1 MAKFEELRAD
11 IEPYSH
17 ENNFDR
23 VAQIR
28 KNQLADPAK
37 RKYQSGLS
45 LIVLNKNTPEL
56 ISQLW
61 ENFSAL
67 YRRASERNI
76 KIELL
81 LGDTGS
87 SLPEALELL
96 DNAPLGVSVS
106 RNLIYQFSRC
116 NNQLFNLAK
125 FSTVLFLNND
135 VLFGEAIDEILDAH
149 EIVETHGE
157 IGVLGAVL
165 HFPDGLAQHVGVDFL
180 RDGEMFGHPYHPGSH
195 LPVTIAKGTLADVPA
210 VTGAFMMMRS
220 VIFESVDGFDER
232 YSKECQDIDLCLRVD
247 RLGKTVKLAHA
258 GNIIHIENGTRVVG
272 EEDWKDRSLFIR
284 RWSSYLEASA

>member
-1 MAKFEELRAD
+1 M
-11 IEPYSH
+11 
-17 ENNFDR
+17 
-23 VAQIR
+23 
-28 KNQLADPAK
+28 
-37 RKYQSGLS
+37 
-45 LIVLNKNTPEL
+45 
-56 ISQLW
+56 
-61 ENFSAL
+61 
-67 YRRASERNI
+67 
-76 KIELL
+76 

-96 DNAPLGVSVS
+96 DNAPAGVNIS

-135 VLFGEAIDEILDAH
+135 VLFGEAINEILDAY
-149 EIVETHGE
+149 EIVETQNE
-157 IGVLGAVL
+157 IGILGAVL
-165 HFPDGLAQHVGVDFL
+165 YFPDGSAQHVGVDFL
-180 RDGEMFGHPYHPGSH
+180 RDGKMFGHPYHPGSH
-195 LPVTIAKGTLADVPA
+195 LPVTISKGTLADVPA

-220 VIFESVDGFDER
+220 VIFKSVDGFDER

-258 GNIIHIENGTRVVG
+258 GHIIHIENGTRVVG

-284 RWSSYLEASA
+284 RWSSYLEATF

>member
-1 MAKFEELRAD
+1 MAQFDELRDALR
-11 IEPYSH
+11 PYGH
-17 ENNFDR
+17 ESNADR
-23 VAQIR
+23 VTFIRDQQIVSSPQ
-28 KNQLADPAK
+28 KNRQT
-37 RKYQSGLS
+37 GLS
-45 LIVLNKNTPEL
+45 IIVLNKDTPEL

-67 YRRASERNI
+67 AKRSSERNI
-76 KIELL
+76 RIELL

-87 SLPEALELL
+87 TNQETLELL
-96 DNAPLGVSVS
+96 NSAPHGVRVT
-106 RNLIYQFSRC
+106 RHLVYQFSRC

-149 EIVETHGE
+149 EIVETQGE

-180 RDGEMFGHPYHPGSH
+180 RDEKMFGHPFHPGSH

-284 RWSSYLEASA
+284 RWSSYIEATF

>member
-1 MAKFEELRAD
+1 MAKFEELRDD
-11 IEPYSH
+11 IQPYSH
-17 ENNFDR
+17 EGNYDR

-28 KNQLADPAK
+28 HNQLSDSAK
-37 RKYQSGLS
+37 KKYQTGLS

-61 ENFSAL
+61 VNFSAL

-96 DNAPLGVSVS
+96 DNAPTGVSVS
-106 RNLIYQFSRC
+106 RNLVYQFSRC
-116 NNQLFNLAK
+116 NNRLFHLAK

-135 VLFGEAIDEILDAH
+135 VLFGEAIDEILDAY
-149 EIVETHGE
+149 ELVETQNE

-165 HFPDGLAQHVGVDFL
+165 YFPDGSAQHVGVDFL
-180 RDGEMFGHPYHPGSH
+180 RDGKMFGHPYHPGSH
-195 LPVTIAKGTLADVPA
+195 LPVTIAKGTLADIPA

-220 VIFESVDGFDER
+220 DVFESVGGFDER

-247 RLGKTVKLAHA
+247 RLGKAIKLAHA
-258 GNIIHIENGTRVVG
+258 GHIIHIENGTRVVG

>member
-87 SLPEALELL
+87 SLAEALELL
-96 DNAPLGVSVS
+96 DNAPTGVSVL
-106 RNLIYQFSRC
+106 RNLIYQFSQC

-135 VLFGEAIDEILDAH
+135 VLFGEAIDEIIDAY
-149 EIVETHGE
+149 EIVETQSE

-165 HFPDGLAQHVGVDFL
+165 YYPDNSAQHIGVDFL
-180 RDGEMFGHPYHPGSH
+180 RDGKMFGHPYHPGSH

-210 VTGAFMMMRS
+210 VTGAFMMIRS
-220 VIFESVDGFDER
+220 DVFESVGGFDER

-247 RLGKTVKLAHA
+247 RLGKTTKLAHA
-258 GNIIHIENGTRVVG
+258 GHIIHIENGTRIVG

-284 RWSSYLEASA
+284 RWSSYLEATV

>member
-1 MAKFEELRAD
+1 MAKFEELRDD
-11 IEPYSH
+11 IQPYSH
-17 ENNFDR
+17 ENNYDR

-28 KNQLADPAK
+28 HNQLSDSAK
-37 RKYQSGLS
+37 KKYQTGLS

-61 ENFSAL
+61 VNFSAL

-76 KIELL
+76 KIELS

-87 SLPEALELL
+87 SLPEALVLL
-96 DNAPLGVSVS
+96 DNAPAGVSVS

-125 FSTVLFLNND
+125 FSKVLFLNND
-135 VLFGEAIDEILDAH
+135 VLFGEAIDEILDAY
-149 EIVETHGE
+149 EIVETQNE

-165 HFPDGLAQHVGVDFL
+165 YFPDGSAQHVGVDFL
-180 RDGEMFGHPYHPGSH
+180 RDPKTYGHPYHPGSH
-195 LPVTIAKGTLADVPA
+195 LPVTIAKGTLVDVPA

-220 VIFESVDGFDER
+220 DVFESVGGFDER

-247 RLGKTVKLAHA
+247 RLGKTIKLAHA
-258 GNIIHIENGTRVVG
+258 GHIIHIENGTRVLG

>member
-149 EIVETHGE
+149 EIVETQGE

-180 RDGEMFGHPYHPGSH
+180 RDGKMFGHPYHPGSH
-195 LPVTIAKGTLADVPA
+195 LPVTISKGTLADVPA

-220 VIFESVDGFDER
+220 VIFKSVDGFDER

-258 GNIIHIENGTRVVG
+258 GHIIHIENGTRVVG

>member
-135 VLFGEAIDEILDAH
+135 VLFGDAIDEILDAH
-149 EIVETHGE
+149 EIVETQGE

-180 RDGEMFGHPYHPGSH
+180 RDGKMFGHPYHPGSH

-258 GNIIHIENGTRVVG
+258 GHIIHIENGTRVVG

>member
-1 MAKFEELRAD
+1 MAKFEELQDD
-11 IEPYSH
+11 IKPYSH
-17 ENNFDR
+17 EDNYDR
-23 VAQIR
+23 VAHIR
-28 KNQLADPAK
+28 HK
-37 RKYQSGLS
+37 RLSNSVKTNYQTGLS

-61 ENFSAL
+61 ENFSAI

-96 DNAPLGVSVS
+96 DNAPAGVNIS

-116 NNQLFNLAK
+116 NNQLFNTAK

-135 VLFGEAIDEILDAH
+135 VLFGEAIDEILDAY
-149 EIVETHGE
+149 EIVETQNE
-157 IGVLGAVL
+157 IGILGAVL
-165 HFPDGLAQHVGVDFL
+165 YFPDGSAQHVGVDFL
-180 RDGEMFGHPYHPGSH
+180 RDVKMFGHPYHPGSH
-195 LPVTIAKGTLADVPA
+195 LPVTIAKGTVTDIPA

-220 VIFESVDGFDER
+220 DVFKSVGGFDER

-247 RLGKTVKLAHA
+247 RLGKRIKLAHA
-258 GNIIHIENGTRVVG
+258 GHIIHIENGTRVVG

-284 RWSSYLEASA
+284 RWSSYLEATF